1 MDKIHNGVLR
11 KFHTL
16 CSRLGLTEA
25 EKRAIVESFGVE
37 SSADIDTHAL
47 IDVCASLSKQ
57 LEGDKGDQMDKLRKR
72 AMAAIGG
79 YLRKIDKES
88 NAEIIKGIAC
98 RSTGY
103 QSFNKIPAEQY
114 IPQQTKG
121 HGCGG
126 AYRNGALGSKLHG
139 GENLPGDIELTDL
152 FTFQKQKIMSSN
164 NNSSGAGIGFLG
176 LLTIAFIVLKLT
188 KCIAWSWWWVL
199 APMWMPLALVLL
211 VVVIVG
217 LCKLWIY
224 CKWRARR

>member
-103 QSFNKIPAEQY
+103 QSFNTIHSATNKRTWMRRSVSQW
-114 IPQQTKG
+114 
-121 HGCGG
+121 
-126 AYRNGALGSKLHG
+126 
-139 GENLPGDIELTDL
+139 
-152 FTFQKQKIMSSN
+152 SSW
-164 NNSSGAGIGFLG
+164 
-176 LLTIAFIVLKLT
+176 LKAT
-188 KCIAWSWWWVL
+188 
-199 APMWMPLALVLL
+199 
-211 VVVIVG
+211 
-217 LCKLWIY
+217 
-224 CKWRARR
+224 RRGKPPRRY

>member
-103 QSFNKIPAEQY
+103 QFSTKYPPSVCGTCTIHSATNKRTWMRRSVSQW
-114 IPQQTKG
+114 
-121 HGCGG
+121 
-126 AYRNGALGSKLHG
+126 
-139 GENLPGDIELTDL
+139 
-152 FTFQKQKIMSSN
+152 SSW
-164 NNSSGAGIGFLG
+164 
-176 LLTIAFIVLKLT
+176 LKAT
-188 KCIAWSWWWVL
+188 
-199 APMWMPLALVLL
+199 
-211 VVVIVG
+211 
-217 LCKLWIY
+217 
-224 CKWRARR
+224 RRGKPPRRY